1 MKSFSQC
8 HNLENSKQ
16 ADCKCEVCAAINVD
30 WTSLSKSEKMV
41 KALLLKAQYAAEL
54 NETLD

>member
-1 MKSFSQC
+1 MKPFSQG
-8 HNLENSKQ
+8 HGLENSQQ
-16 ADCKCEVCAAINVD
+16 ADCKCEVFKAINVD

>member
-1 MKSFSQC
+1 MRPFSHC
-8 HNLENSKQ
+8 HGLENSQQ
-16 ADCKCEVCAAINVD
+16 ANCECEVCTAINVD

-41 KALLLKAQYAAEL
+41 KALLLKAHYAAEL

>member
-8 HNLENSKQ
+8 NGLENSRQ
-16 ADCKCEVCAAINVD
+16 ADCECEVCSTINVD
-30 WTSLSKSEKMV
+30 WTCLSNTEKMV